1 MSELAPML
9 RLDLWTLVAARR
21 TILVYVALVGALS
34 VLVGSVVALPL
45 AAMVAV
51 MVGTLLVRA
60 PTDRIH
66 LLYGTLPLR
75 RRTVV
80 VAHYAVTAATLVAG
94 LLAVSLVTA
103 AADAARG
110 RPMTWLGASAV
121 ATLGAVLIAL
131 AVMLPATLVWGPR
144 AASLV
149 WFGGILLITS
159 SVMLGGGLS
168 AGLVGALTGT
178 TGALVL
184 VGAGLLA
191 FAASLVV
198 SIGIYERQDL

>member
-34 VLVGSVVALPL
+34 VLVGSAVALPL

-80 VAHYAVTAATLVAG
+80 VAHYAGTAATRVAG

-110 RPMTWLGASAV
+110 RPMTWLGASV
-121 ATLGAVLIAL
+121 QGCS
-131 AVMLPATLVWGPR
+131 PANRRSCLTEMPR
-144 AASLV
+144 TFA
-149 WFGGILLITS
+149 GYQPR
-159 SVMLGGGLS
+159 S
-168 AGLVGALTGT
+168 ARRW
-178 TGALVL
+178 
-184 VGAGLLA
+184 GAGRSETLMPTI
-191 FAASLVV
+191 ASPKPREA
-198 SIGIYERQDL
+198 SATTAGSS